1 MVQQITFSRIFPLRK
16 YYDYGTYLPAI
27 GKVRSFASTPT
38 LITDAMTFTGYNAPE
53 NLQNYATYLDT
64 RIRAYRDLK
73 HDAIRVQSETNRD
86 MRNSQAID
94 EGRLANGEKPI
105 AAKSGR
111 RRFGSKQKEPVEEP
125 PAPSSS
131 SSGVQRSKTMAGRK
145 LRIMTVEK
153 GLLRETKTVQ
163 KMIDAL
169 VECRV
174 SSPDHQFS
182 LGN

>member
-1 MVQQITFSRIFPLRK
+1 MYVPFRCFLWV
-16 YYDYGTYLPAI
+16 LLI
-27 GKVRSFASTPT
+27 G
-38 LITDAMTFTGYNAPE
+38 I
-53 NLQNYATYLDT
+53 
-64 RIRAYRDLK
+64 
-73 HDAIRVQSETNRD
+73 
-86 MRNSQAID
+86 
-94 EGRLANGEKPI
+94 
-105 AAKSGR
+105 
-111 RRFGSKQKEPVEEP
+111 KQKEPVEEP